1 MKNEAKKIRLLL
13 IFFAAVLLYLTPAV
27 MAKTSG
33 DDILQTPGNIKQEMI
48 KLKYVEAENMK
59 KLLVP
64 FWGPQT
70 RISVDSKSRVL
81 VISDNPD
88 NLARIL
94 EAIRKIDTKP
104 KDLIFTIQL
113 IIASESEG
121 PVAPE
126 LKNDPLIK
134 ELQKLLRFKT
144 YQFLDVTM
152 VRAVDGQRSSITF
165 GPNNQFTLSLDPEV
179 SEESNLGNIRLRV
192 FFSQVRAELL
202 RQVEDITKRDWVTIT
217 PVILIDT
224 HLNLRSGDR
233 AVVGVSRLKEESQIE
248 GNNKGIIM
256 IITGK
261 ITG

>member
-1 MKNEAKKIRLLL
+1 MKNEAKRIRLLL
-13 IFFAAVLLYLTPAV
+13 IFFAVVLLYLTPAV
-27 MAKTSG
+27 IAAISG
-33 DDILQTPGNIKQEMI
+33 NDILQARGNIKKEVI

-59 KLLVP
+59 KLLAP

-70 RISVDSKSRVL
+70 RISVDSQSRVL
-81 VISDNPD
+81 VVSDNPD

-134 ELQKLLRFKT
+134 ELQKLLRFKA
-144 YQFLDVTM
+144 YQLLDATM
-152 VRAVDGQRSSITF
+152 VRALDGRKSSITF

-179 SEESNLGNIRLRV
+179 SEDGNQGNIRVRV
-192 FFSQVRAELL
+192 FFGQVRAESM
-202 RQVEDITKRDWVTIT
+202 RKVENTTQRDWVSIT
-217 PVILIDT
+217 PVILIYT
-224 HLNLRSGDR
+224 HLSLRSGDR
-233 AVVGVSRLKEESQIE
+233 AVVGISRLKEEGQTE
-248 GNNKGIIM
+248 ENNKGIIV